1 MLSDQGDRILDD
13 LAFPPLSVLGERLGE
28 GVFERKKDPSPRL
41 SPSTERGEGEKAVA
55 LVIGC
60 FERSGCDCCESLIW
74 VDLPLPTNAGGS
86 HFAFTRAH
94 SMERKRIMK
103 RVLAS
108 AVLASSLLLVGCDK
122 KDDTSKQVENATDST
137 AKEAGNAMDK
147 MKGAVSDGVD
157 KSKEM
162 AKSGADSAMAAGD
175 AMQKQIDELISKAK
189 TAVGDKKWDD
199 ADGYL
204 TQIKALEAKLPV
216 EAQQKI
222 DASMA
227 DVKKMIDAGKSMM
240 PGK

>member
-1 MLSDQGDRILDD
+1 
-13 LAFPPLSVLGERLGE
+13 
-28 GVFERKKDPSPRL
+28 
-41 SPSTERGEGEKAVA
+41 
-55 LVIGC
+55 
-60 FERSGCDCCESLIW
+60 
-74 VDLPLPTNAGGS
+74 
-86 HFAFTRAH
+86 
-94 SMERKRIMK
+94 MK